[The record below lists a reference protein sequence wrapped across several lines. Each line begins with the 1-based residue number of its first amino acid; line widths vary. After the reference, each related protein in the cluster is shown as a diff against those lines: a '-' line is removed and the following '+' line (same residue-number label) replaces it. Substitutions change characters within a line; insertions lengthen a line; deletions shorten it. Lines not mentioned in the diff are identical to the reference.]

1 MTRSAWPLIAALAL
15 ALPAS
20 SNATDSC
27 DRACLENMAH
37 AYWSALLAHD
47 PAHLPH
53 TATLRFTENNVP
65 LPLGRGL
72 WQTVSSAEGQ
82 ITLIEED
89 RAEVAT
95 MARIA
100 EGTHSGLAV
109 ARLKIAE
116 GRVRELET
124 LVARA
129 ETASF
134 LRAADWDGSPMLQVL
149 EPAAQVPRN
158 TLIQVAQQYFDR
170 LPDPTRPT
178 PPLDP
183 DCNRIENGLRTTHNP
198 DPFPGVT
205 PAPLN
210 PAVSRLGCAEQFAS
224 HSLSFVSRVR
234 ERRYPLVDTSRGLV
248 LSLSLF
254 DHDGTLPAAPGTSVK
269 LSAPLP
275 SPYSYLVAELFKMR
289 AGRIVLV
296 QAFLTLVPYG
306 MPSAWP

>member
-1 MTRSAWPLIAALAL
+1 MTRPVWPFIATLAL
-15 ALPAS
+15 ALPAH
-20 SNATDSC
+20 ATDAC
-27 DRACLENMAH
+27 DRVCLENMAH

-47 PAHLPH
+47 PARLPH
-53 TATLRFTENNVP
+53 AASLRFTENNVP

-72 WQTVSSAEGQ
+72 WQTVSRAEGA
-82 ITLIEED
+82 IIIIEEG

-100 EGTHSGLAV
+100 EGTHEGLAF
-109 ARLKIAE
+109 ARLKIAQ

-124 LVARA
+124 LVARR

-134 LRAADWDGSPMLQVL
+134 LKPEDWDGSAMLETL
-149 EPAAQVPRN
+149 DPAARVSRN
-158 TLIQVAQQYFDR
+158 ALIDVAQQYFDR
-170 LPDPTRPT
+170 LPDPARPT

-183 DCNRIENGLRTTHNP
+183 ECNRIENGLRTTNNP

-205 PAPLN
+205 PSPLN
-210 PAVSRLGCAEQFAS
+210 PAVSRLGCAEQFAG

-234 ERRYPLVDTSRGLV
+234 ERRYPLVDVNRGLV

-254 DHDGTLPAAPGTSVK
+254 DHDGTLPTAPGTAVK

-275 SPYSYLVAELFKMR
+275 SPYSYLVVELFKMR

-296 QAFLTLVPYG
+296 QAFMTLVPYG
-306 MPSAWP
+306 MASAWP

>member
-1 MTRSAWPLIAALAL
+1 MTRPVWPFIAALVL
-15 ALPAS
+15 AGPAIAH
-20 SNATDSC
+20 ATDAC
-27 DRACLENMAH
+27 NRACLENVAH

-47 PAHLPH
+47 PARLPQ
-53 TATLRFTENNVP
+53 AANLRFTENNVP

-72 WQTVSSAEGQ
+72 WQTVSRAEGA
-82 ITLIEED
+82 ITIVEED
-89 RAEVAT
+89 RSEVAT

-109 ARLKIAE
+109 ARLKIE
-116 GRVRELET
+116 QGRVRELET
-124 LVARA
+124 LVART

-134 LRAADWDGSPMLQVL
+134 LRPGEWDGSPMLQVL
-149 EPAAQVPRN
+149 DPAAQVARN
-158 TLIQVAQQYFDR
+158 TLIQVAEQYFDR
-170 LPDPTRPT
+170 LPDPTQPT

-183 DCNRIENGLRTTHNP
+183 DCNRIENGLRTTNNP

-205 PAPLN
+205 PSPLN

-234 ERRYPLVDTSRGLV
+234 ERRYPLVDVNRGLV

-296 QAFLTLVPYG
+296 QAFMTLVPYG
-306 MPSAWP
+306 MASAWP